1 MSIERNSIRVRG
13 GHRPKRQ
20 VSLAS
25 SRMVDLG
32 QDMGDRQAALE
43 AMERRQ
49 VALEA
54 MERRLVALAAMVVSA
69 KVKISLRIHLME
81 QVMEATVVEHK
92 LALAAVI
99 NHQRA

>member
-1 MSIERNSIRVRG
+1 
-13 GHRPKRQ
+13 
-20 VSLAS
+20 
-25 SRMVDLG
+25 MVDLG
-32 QDMGDRQAALE
+32 QDMGDRQVALE

-49 VALEA
+49 VALEV

-92 LALAAVI
+92 LAMVAVI
-99 NHQRA
+99 NHLRA

>member
-32 QDMGDRQAALE
+32 QDMGDRQAVLE
-43 AMERRQ
+43 
-49 VALEA
+49 V
-54 MERRLVALAAMVVSA
+54 MERRLVDLAAMVVSA

>member
-32 QDMGDRQAALE
+32 QDMGDRQA
-43 AMERRQ
+43 
-49 VALEA
+49 ALEA

>member
-43 AMERRQ
+43 AMERR
-49 VALEA
+49 
-54 MERRLVALAAMVVSA
+54 LVDLAAMVVSA

-99 NHQRA
+99 NHLRA

>member
-1 MSIERNSIRVRG
+1 
-13 GHRPKRQ
+13 
-20 VSLAS
+20 
-25 SRMVDLG
+25 VDLG
-32 QDMGDRQAALE
+32 QDMGDRQVALE
-43 AMERRQ
+43 VMERRQ

-54 MERRLVALAAMVVSA
+54 MERRQVALAAMVVSA

>member
-32 QDMGDRQAALE
+32 QDMGDRQA
-43 AMERRQ
+43 
-49 VALEA
+49 ALEA

-99 NHQRA
+99 NHLRA